1 MHTLSK
7 RVSNVGVIY
16 ISYEILNSIPLEN
29 TVFLL
34 NGFSYLL
41 TFLWAKRNYFS
52 LQVHVTVVYYY
63 NTYCKKL
70 FTCSV
75 INGWDG
81 HALQC
86 KSTVISLPQQQLL
99 NSPTFVPQPW
109 LVLCKTLLNPV
120 FVVAFKHA
128 VSARNNPH
136 IQQNHCIIACYT
148 KRAAAIFIIALV

>member
-75 INGWDG
+75 ING
-81 HALQC
+81 
-86 KSTVISLPQQQLL
+86 
-99 NSPTFVPQPW
+99 
-109 LVLCKTLLNPV
+109 
-120 FVVAFKHA
+120 
-128 VSARNNPH
+128 
-136 IQQNHCIIACYT
+136 
-148 KRAAAIFIIALV
+148 